1 MKNYSLLGRYYY
13 YKPYLNKKIPMLAD
27 FLRDNQKKNLNFFL
41 DIPETIGKNLVHKK
55 QFNEFVAMKLGKK
68 IKELIFE
75 NNTIFNSINSKCM
88 NLFEKQFLM
97 MIMMINL
104 MQKI

>member
-1 MKNYSLLGRYYY
+1 MF
-13 YKPYLNKKIPMLAD
+13 AD

-41 DIPETIGKNLVHKK
+41 DITETIGKNLVQKK

-88 NLFEKQFLM
+88 NLFEKTIFNDDNDDKSDAENLRLFYIKKLLIETKKIK
-97 MIMMINL
+97 MIF
-104 MQKI
+104 